1 MKTLIAITGAGGM
14 LGSSL
19 RSHLEST
26 GSKVLA
32 PSRRELNISDET
44 SVREY
49 VEQFDIRSPD
59 ANPAW
64 LSGLDT
70 VYHLAAYVGG
80 VKANSER
87 LATFFHQNAQMG
99 LNLLDACARSRVPK
113 VVSVLSTCVY
123 PDTPYVTLPLTE
135 DQLHLGPPHPSNFG
149 YAYAKR
155 MLDVHTRAI
164 RAQLGLPYITVIPNN
179 LFGPGDN
186 FHLEDGHVIPALMR
200 RIWEAKL
207 SGAPSVTVWGDG
219 SPLREF
225 TYAPDAACILKIV
238 ADEYDDDLPLN
249 IGCTEERSI
258 REVAETLRDALGYE
272 GQISYDTTKPMGQH
286 RKPSSNR
293 RLLELTSWREGDYT
307 PFERAIRETS
317 DWFML
322 QYPNVRGVE

>member
-1 MKTLIAITGAGGM
+1 MKKSYVTGANGM
-14 LGSSL
+14 LGRAL
-19 RSHLEST
+19 HSHLSLSGDHVIPLVREQLNLCDTLQVQKYLGQFEYVDST
-26 GSKVLA
+26 G
-32 PSRRELNISDET
+32 PHT
-44 SVREY
+44 S
-49 VEQFDIRSPD
+49 
-59 ANPAW
+59 
-64 LSGLDT
+64 LDC
-70 VYHLAAYVGG
+70 VYHLAAHVGG

-87 LATFFHQNAQMG
+87 LATFYSHNAQMG
-99 LNLLDACARSRVPK
+99 LNLLDACAHTGVPK

-135 DQLHLGPPHPSNFG
+135 EQLHLGPPHPSNFG

-164 RAQLGLPYITVIPNN
+164 RSQFGLPYVTVIPNN

-225 TYAPDAACILKIV
+225 TYAPDAARILKIV
-238 ADEYDDDLPLN
+238 ADQYDDDLPLN

-258 REVAETLRDALGYE
+258 RQVAETLRDALGYSGE
-272 GQISYDTTKPMGQH
+272 ITYDITKPMGQH

-293 RLLELTSWREGDYT
+293 RLLELTSWRDSDYT
-307 PFERAIRETS
+307 PFDRAIRETCN
-317 DWFML
+317 WFKL
-322 QYPNVRGVE
+322 NYPNVRGV

>member
-1 MKTLIAITGAGGM
+1 MPRTLLTGASGM
-14 LGSSL
+14 LGRAL
-19 RSHLEST
+19 HSHLSLSDAHVIPLGREKLNLCDARQVQ
-26 GSKVLA
+26 GYLG
-32 PSRRELNISDET
+32 PSDPSSGTHTSIS
-44 SVREY
+44 
-49 VEQFDIRSPD
+49 
-59 ANPAW
+59 
-64 LSGLDT
+64 T
-70 VYHLAAYVGG
+70 VYHLAAHVGG

-87 LATFFHQNAQMG
+87 LATFYSQNAQMG
-99 LNLLDACARSRVPK
+99 LNLLDACAASRVPK

-135 DQLHLGPPHPSNFG
+135 EQLHLGPPHPSNFG

-164 RAQLGLPYITVIPNN
+164 RAQFGLPYVTVIPNN

-225 TYAPDAACILKIV
+225 TYAPDAARILKVV
-238 ADEYDDDLPLN
+238 ADEYDDPLPLN

-258 REVAETLRDALGYE
+258 RQVAETLRDALGYSGE
-272 GQISYDTTKPMGQH
+272 IAYDTTKPMGQH
-286 RKPSSNR
+286 RKPSSNQ
-293 RLLELTSWREGDYT
+293 RLLELTSWRDGDYT
-307 PFERAIRETS
+307 PFDSAIRETC
-317 DWFML
+317 DWFVL
-322 QYPNVRGVE
+322 QYPNVRGVK

>member
-1 MKTLIAITGAGGM
+1 M

-19 RSHLEST
+19 CAQLETS
-26 GSKVLA
+26 GDEVLA
-32 PSRRELNISDET
+32 PSRRELNISDE
-44 SVREY
+44 SAVREY
-49 VEQFDIRSPD
+49 IEQFDRFDDGASPARSSSID
-59 ANPAW
+59 I
-64 LSGLDT
+64 
-70 VYHLAAYVGG
+70 VYHLAAHVGG
-80 VKANSER
+80 VKANSEG
-87 LATFFHQNAQMG
+87 LATFYSQNAQMG
-99 LNLLDACARSRVPK
+99 LNLLDVCARSRVRR

-164 RAQLGLPYITVIPNN
+164 RTQYGLPYVTVIPNN

-225 TYAPDAACILKIV
+225 TYAPDAARILKIV
-238 ADEYDDDLPLN
+238 ADEYDDPLPLN

-258 REVAETLRDALGYE
+258 RQVAETLRDALGYSGE
-272 GQISYDTTKPMGQH
+272 IAYDITKPMGQH

-293 RLLELTSWREGDYT
+293 RLLELTSWREADYT

-322 QYPNVRGVE
+322 QYPNVRGVK

>member
-1 MKTLIAITGAGGM
+1 MTDLTAITGAGGM

-32 PSRRELNISDET
+32 PSRRELNVSDPA
-44 SVREY
+44 SVSEY
-49 VEQFDIRSPD
+49 IEHFDTHSPD
-59 ANPAW
+59 TNPGW
-64 LSGLDT
+64 SSGLDT

-164 RAQLGLPYITVIPNN
+164 RAQFDLPYITVIPNN

-225 TYAPDAACILKIV
+225 TYAPDAARILKIV
-238 ADEYDDDLPLN
+238 AEEYDDDLPLN

-258 REVAETLRDALGYE
+258 REVAEALRDALGYE
-272 GQISYDTTKPMGQH
+272 GQISYDTTRPMGQH

-293 RLLELTSWREGDYT
+293 RLLELTSWREADYT
-307 PFERAIRETS
+307 PFERAVRETS

-322 QYPNVRGVE
+322 QYPNVRGME

>member
-99 LNLLDACARSRVPK
+99 LNLLDACSRSRVPK

-155 MLDVHTRAI
+155 MPHILCDHAFALAQAFSKFYAACRIGDEADDATRSSRLRLARI
-164 RAQLGLPYITVIPNN
+164 TADQLATVLETLGLPV
-179 LFGPGDN
+179 
-186 FHLEDGHVIPALMR
+186 
-200 RIWEAKL
+200 
-207 SGAPSVTVWGDG
+207 
-219 SPLREF
+219 
-225 TYAPDAACILKIV
+225 PD
-238 ADEYDDDLPLN
+238 
-249 IGCTEERSI
+249 R
-258 REVAETLRDALGYE
+258 
-272 GQISYDTTKPMGQH
+272 M
-286 RKPSSNR
+286 
-293 RLLELTSWREGDYT
+293 
-307 PFERAIRETS
+307 
-317 DWFML
+317 
-322 QYPNVRGVE
+322 